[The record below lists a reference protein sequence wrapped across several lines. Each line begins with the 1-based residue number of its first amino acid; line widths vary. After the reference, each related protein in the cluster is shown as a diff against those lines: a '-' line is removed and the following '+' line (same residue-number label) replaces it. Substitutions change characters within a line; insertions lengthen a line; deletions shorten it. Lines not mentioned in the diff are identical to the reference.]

1 MFETYEQLLANIKSA
16 TKDLVAAFA
25 EFVPAE
31 DLVFQLDALR
41 IEDAHPLLQVE
52 SPLAF
57 YVRFHLSQKKHGAQS
72 GDGMSVA
79 TQIPGYSS
87 KLVPKWLVHTQ
98 EIQSKTTG
106 CF

>member
-52 SPLAF
+52 SPL
-57 YVRFHLSQKKHGAQS
+57 
-72 GDGMSVA
+72 
-79 TQIPGYSS
+79 T
-87 KLVPKWLVHTQ
+87 
-98 EIQSKTTG
+98 
-106 CF
+106 